1 LIMNTKSGPTKRF
14 LLAGTA
20 AAAVAAGSLISA
32 PTSLAD
38 PPPCFGPNGG
48 VCAGDGAAGVAVP
61 GADASADGSGAVAN
75 VPGGNIT
82 TGPGYASATVPGANA
97 QAGPGNAGF
106 CINGWCANAG

>member
-1 LIMNTKSGPTKRF
+1 MMMKTGLTKRF
-14 LLAGTA
+14 LLASA
-20 AAAVAAGSLISA
+20 AAAAIGAGTLISA
-32 PTSLAD
+32 PTALAD

-48 VCAGDGAAGVAVP
+48 VCTGPDGAGVAVP
-61 GADASADGSGAVAN
+61 GANASADGSGAVAN

-82 TGPGYASATVPGANA
+82 TGPGYASASVPGANA